1 MNHQYIETVGDTNK
15 FDNLNNLNDH
25 NKTDVILYNNYYN
38 GYFSLFMWILCV
50 ALCFN
55 FCKAVKTHNVYMD
68 YQRQQLEQLNQN
80 NRTNNMPNLPNY
92 TIIQNKIIKIKEYTF
107 NNELESENSEESC
120 SICLENYK
128 KNDTI
133 NILKCGHKYHEK
145 CIDEWIEK
153 SDNCPLCRL
162 SI

>member
-15 FDNLNNLNDH
+15 FDSLNNLNDH

-92 TIIQNKIIKIKEYTF
+92 TIIQNKIIKIKEYKL
-107 NNELESENSEESC
+107 NNISEEIC
-120 SICLENYK
+120 SICLETYT
-128 KNDTI
+128 KNDII
-133 NILKCGHKYHEK
+133 NILKCGHKYHDK
-145 CIDEWIEK
+145 CIDGWIETNN
-153 SDNCPLCRL
+153 NCPLCRL

>member
-1 MNHQYIETVGDTNK
+1 MNHQYIEVVGDSSNC
-15 FDNLNNLNDH
+15 NNLNGLND
-25 NKTDVILYNNYYN
+25 NKTDVVLYDEYYN
-38 GYFSLFMWILCV
+38 GYFYLFMWILGV

-55 FCKAVKTHNVYMD
+55 LCKAIKTHNVYVD
-68 YQRQQLEQLNQN
+68 YQRQQLNQN
-80 NRTNNMPNLPNY
+80 NQNSQSNNNMPDLPNY

-107 NNELESENSEESC
+107 NGELESEESC

-145 CIDEWIEK
+145 CIDEWIST

>member
-1 MNHQYIETVGDTNK
+1 MNHQYIEVVGDSSN
-15 FDNLNNLNDH
+15 FNNLNGLNDD
-25 NKTDVILYNNYYN
+25 NKTDVVLYDEYYN
-38 GYFSLFMWILCV
+38 GYFSLFMWILGV
-50 ALCFN
+50 VLCFN
-55 FCKAVKTHNVYMD
+55 LCKAIKTHNVYID
-68 YQRQQLEQLNQN
+68 YQRQQLEQFNQN
-80 NRTNNMPNLPNY
+80 NRTNNMPDLPNY
-92 TIIQNKIIKIKEYTF
+92 TIIKNKIIKIKEYTF
-107 NNELESENSEESC
+107 NNELESSDSDESC

-145 CIDEWIEK
+145 CIDEWIST

>member
-1 MNHQYIETVGDTNK
+1 MNHQYIEVVGDSSN
-15 FDNLNNLNDH
+15 FNNLNGLND
-25 NKTDVILYNNYYN
+25 NKTDVVLYDEYYN
-38 GYFSLFMWILCV
+38 GYFSLFMWILGV

-55 FCKAVKTHNVYMD
+55 LCKAIKTHNVYVD
-68 YQRQQLEQLNQN
+68 YQRQQLNQN
-80 NRTNNMPNLPNY
+80 NQNSQSNNNMPDLPNY

-107 NNELESENSEESC
+107 NNELKSEDSDESC

-145 CIDEWIEK
+145 CIDEWIST

>member
-1 MNHQYIETVGDTNK
+1 MN
-15 FDNLNNLNDH
+15 
-25 NKTDVILYNNYYN
+25 
-38 GYFSLFMWILCV
+38 YFLII
-50 ALCFN
+50 LCFN
-55 FCKAVKTHNVYMD
+55 LCKAIKTHNVYID
-68 YQRQQLEQLNQN
+68 YQRQQLNQN
-80 NRTNNMPNLPNY
+80 NQNSRENNNIPDLPNY

-107 NNELESENSEESC
+107 NNELKSEDSDESC

-145 CIDEWIEK
+145 CIDEWIGT

>member
-1 MNHQYIETVGDTNK
+1 MNHQYIETVGDTSN
-15 FDNLNNLNDH
+15 FNNLNGLND
-25 NKTDVILYNNYYN
+25 NKTDVVLYNEYYN
-38 GYFSLFMWILCV
+38 GYFSLFMWILGV

-55 FCKAVKTHNVYMD
+55 LCKAIKTHNVYID
-68 YQRQQLEQLNQN
+68 YQRHQLEQLNQN
-80 NRTNNMPNLPNY
+80 NRSNNMPNLPNY

-107 NNELESENSEESC
+107 NNELESEESEESC

-133 NILKCGHKYHEK
+133 NILKCDHKYHEK
-145 CIDEWIEK
+145 CIDKWMET
-153 SDNCPLCRL
+153 SNNCPLCRL

>member
-1 MNHQYIETVGDTNK
+1 MNHQYIETVGDTSK
-15 FDNLNNLNDH
+15 FDNLNDLNDH

-55 FCKAVKTHNVYMD
+55 FCKAVKTHNVYID
-68 YQRQQLEQLNQN
+68 YQRHQLEQLNQN
-80 NRTNNMPNLPNY
+80 NRANNNMPNY

-107 NNELESENSEESC
+107 NNELESEESEESC

-145 CIDEWIEK
+145 CIDEWIGTN
-153 SDNCPLCRL
+153 DNCPLYRL